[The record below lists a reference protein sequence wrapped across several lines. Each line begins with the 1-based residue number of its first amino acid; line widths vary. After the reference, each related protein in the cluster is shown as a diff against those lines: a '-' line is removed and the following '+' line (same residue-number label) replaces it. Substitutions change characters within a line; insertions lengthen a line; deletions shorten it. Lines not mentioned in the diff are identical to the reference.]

1 MLFNLR
7 GKEIMSKQANKT
19 VIGAFVVAAVALAV
33 AGVLIL
39 GSGKFLSKMEQYVM
53 YFEGS
58 VKGLNIGSAVMF
70 RGVKIGSVTDIV
82 LRADPND
89 LTVEIPV
96 FIELD
101 PERFE
106 QVGEARSKRRTEEEM
121 KILIERGLRAQLQM
135 KSMVTGQLMIELDF
149 HPEKPAR
156 LVGTD
161 TRYAEIPTIRTG
173 LQQLSQTIQSLPIHD
188 MVNKLTSALKGIE
201 QAVNSPEVG
210 KGLKNLNET
219 MEDIQRLAEGLDR
232 TIAEN
237 AELPYH
243 FTKATEEVSAAARS
257 VRVLADYL
265 EQHPDALLRGK
276 GLPGGSK

>member
-1 MLFNLR
+1 
-7 GKEIMSKQANKT
+7 
-19 VIGAFVVAAVALAV
+19 
-33 AGVLIL
+33 
-39 GSGKFLSKMEQYVM
+39 M

-58 VKGLNIGSAVMF
+58 VKGLDIGSAVMF

-96 FIELD
+96 FIEVD

-121 KILIERGLRAQLQM
+121 EILIERGLRAQLQM
-135 KSMVTGQLMIELDF
+135 KSMVTGQLMIDLDF
-149 HPEKPAR
+149 HPGKPAR
-156 LVGTD
+156 FIRRD
-161 TRYAEIPTIRTG
+161 TKYPEIPTIKTG
-173 LQQLSQTIQSLPIHD
+173 LQELTRTIQSLPLEEI
-188 MVNKLTSALKGIE
+188 VTNLTSALKGIE
-201 QAVNSPEVG
+201 RAVNSPEIG
-210 KGLKNLNET
+210 AGMKNVNET
-219 MEDIQRLAEGLDR
+219 LQDIQRLVESLDR
-232 TIAEN
+232 SIAEN

-243 FTKATEEVSAAARS
+243 FTKAMEEVSGAARS